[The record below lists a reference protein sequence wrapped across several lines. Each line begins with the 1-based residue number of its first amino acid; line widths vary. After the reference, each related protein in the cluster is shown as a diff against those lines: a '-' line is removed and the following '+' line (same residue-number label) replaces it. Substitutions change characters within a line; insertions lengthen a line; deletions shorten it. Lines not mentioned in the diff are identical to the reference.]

1 MKEWFFN
8 LFYGENA
15 WFAGEDSRLGK
26 WVSRHWITSG
36 HLAWIKSNALYY
48 QYQIEKFRV
57 NNDEPEFGEDSLKDL
72 RELIIWVET
81 FPENKKRFFIF
92 W

>member
-15 WFAGEDSRLGK
+15 WFAGEGSRLGK
-26 WVSRHWITSG
+26 WISRHWVTQG
-36 HLAWIKSNALYY
+36 HLAWIKDTALFYKY
-48 QYQIEKFRV
+48 HIEHFRKE
-57 NNDEPEFGEDSLKDL
+57 NNEPEFGEESLQAI

-81 FPENKKRFFIF
+81 FPKDKKKFFIL
-92 W
+92 